1 MKVKYKTNYE
11 TACIL
16 KEMAGNIGSSLRNLT
31 HAGMARVSGHLQ
43 ETRGRAVESFMA
55 GEVEAREPTPV
66 GVLKSFENCRRWREK
81 TIKRLA
87 PTISILN

>member
-1 MKVKYKTNYE
+1 MKVKYKTTHE

-43 ETRGRAVESFMA
+43 ETRG
-55 GEVEAREPTPV
+55 
-66 GVLKSFENCRRWREK
+66 
-81 TIKRLA
+81 
-87 PTISILN
+87 

>member
-16 KEMAGNIGSSLRNLT
+16 KEMAGNIGSSLRNLND
-31 HAGMARVSGHLQ
+31 AGMARVSDHLQ
-43 ETRGRAVESFMA
+43 ETRGGSVESFMA
-55 GEVEAREPTPV
+55 GEVEAGEPTSE
-66 GVLKSFENCRRWREK
+66 GVLKSFEIGRRWREK

-87 PTISILN
+87 PTISIQN